1 MVQSK
6 EDSSLSI
13 FSTIQIEEE
22 VKLQSS
28 ILSSI
33 QYIKTPIK
41 VSIKVQ
47 RIIGTLSSMSI

>member
-1 MVQSK
+1 MMQSK

-13 FSTIQIEEE
+13 SSAIQIEEE
-22 VKLQSS
+22 VKLQSY